1 MPAEPDNMV
10 AGLYMMSRWKPL
22 TGHGSVEFFVWSPR
36 MNRSA
41 HRRPRAIA
49 IARTDNESRQ
59 LAFRLTVIAAGAV
72 ATLIALFY

>member
-1 MPAEPDNMV
+1 
-10 AGLYMMSRWKPL
+10 
-22 TGHGSVEFFVWSPR
+22 

-59 LAFRLTVIAAGAV
+59 LAFRLSLIAAV
-72 ATLIALFY
+72 LSQPLSPFIDRTALTPYTTSISALKSRRDDDAIWPYPC